1 MKYQAEYTPLF
12 EKNLKRYHSLR
23 RQIRSKLD
31 RVLQDPYAGT
41 ERLGLVSGGKDLR
54 GCRSAHVTR
63 SFRIIFIVCA
73 ECRRVPECKF
83 CFCEGLP
90 DETVVFLTIG
100 PHDRAY
106 ALREELGN
114 YGVSA
119 ER

>member
-1 MKYQAEYTPLF
+1 MSAVQVGSHAMVTLSVAELEGLIRRIAREEMLHAFEVWGFHEEPTEYTPLF

-23 RQIRSKLD
+23 RQIRSK
-31 RVLQDPYAGT
+31 
-41 ERLGLVSGGKDLR
+41 
-54 GCRSAHVTR
+54 
-63 SFRIIFIVCA
+63 
-73 ECRRVPECKF
+73 
-83 CFCEGLP
+83 
-90 DETVVFLTIG
+90 TVVFLTIG